1 MRRAAVIG
9 LGGIARKAYLPTIGL
24 RGDVE
29 LRLVTRDPRTLT
41 EVGDAYHIPAARRF
55 AGVDALLAA
64 GPLDAAFVHAATA
77 AHAGIVARLLDAGV
91 PTFVDKPL
99 TDTHAGSAAL
109 AEHAERAG
117 VPLMLGFNR
126 RYVPAYAAA
135 GSAPRDLVL
144 MQKNEPGRRAGVRD
158 LVFDSFIHVA
168 DTLRFLAPGPVTAT
182 HVSGR
187 VEHGLLQHAAVTL
200 SGDGFTMFGAMNW
213 AGGAKTEVL
222 QVSGAGGAFEVRDL
236 VDVRDAS
243 GARRAHDAWTP
254 VARQRGF
261 EQMVTAFLAGEY
273 LDLRD
278 SLATHEL
285 CERIVAELS

>member
-1 MRRAAVIG
+1 MKRVAVIG
-9 LGGIARKAYLPTIGL
+9 LGDIARKAYLPTIAL

-29 LRLVTRDPRTLT
+29 LRLATRDPEILA
-41 EVGDAYHIPAARRF
+41 ELGDAYHIPAERRF
-55 AGVDALLAA
+55 TGLDSLLAD

-77 AHAGIVARLLDAGV
+77 AHADLIPRLLDAGI

-99 TDTHAGSAAL
+99 TDTYASSVEL
-109 AEHAERAG
+109 VTHAERTG
-117 VPLMLGFNR
+117 VPLMAGFNR

-135 GSAPRDLVL
+135 EAGPRDLIL
-144 MQKNEPGRRAGVRD
+144 LQKNEPGRRAGVRH

-168 DTLRFLAPGPVTAT
+168 DTLRFLAPGPITAT

-187 VEHGLLQHAAVTL
+187 VEDGLLQHATVTL
-200 SGDGFTMFGAMNW
+200 SGDGFTAFGAMNW
-213 AGGAKTEVL
+213 VSGAKNEVL
-222 QVSGAGGAFEVRDL
+222 QVTGAGGAFEVRDL
-236 VDVRDAS
+236 VDIRDAS
-243 GARRAHDAWTP
+243 GERRAHDAWTP

-261 EQMVTAFLAGEY
+261 EQMVTAFLGGEY
-273 LDLRD
+273 LNLRD

>member
-1 MRRAAVIG
+1 MKRVAVIG
-9 LGGIARKAYLPTIGL
+9 LGDIARKAYLPTVGV
-24 RGDVE
+24 RPGVE
-29 LRLVTRDPRTLT
+29 LLLATRNPAILA
-41 EVGDAYHIPAARRF
+41 EIGDAYHIPEARRF
-55 AGVDALLAA
+55 AGIEELLAA
-64 GPLDAAFVHAATA
+64 GTPDAAFVHAATEV
-77 AHAGIVARLLDAGV
+77 HGDLVPRLLDAGV

-99 TDTHAGSAAL
+99 TDTYAGSLAL
-109 AEHAERAG
+109 VEHAERAG
-117 VPLMLGFNR
+117 VPLMAGFNR

-135 GSAPRDLVL
+135 AAGPRDLVL
-144 MQKNEPGRRAGVRD
+144 LQKNEPGRRAGVRH
-158 LVFDSFIHVA
+158 LVFDAFIHVA

-187 VEHGLLQHAAVTL
+187 VEDGLLQHAAVTL
-200 SGDGFTMFGAMNW
+200 SGPGFTAFGSMNW
-213 AGGAKTEVL
+213 VSGAKNEWL
-222 QVSGAGGAFEVRDL
+222 QVSGAGGAFEVADL
-236 VDVRDAS
+236 VGISDAS
-243 GARRAHDAWTP
+243 GERRAHDAWTP

>member
-9 LGGIARKAYLPTIGL
+9 LGDIARKAYLPTIGL

-29 LRLVTRDPRTLT
+29 LRLATRDPAILA
-41 EVGDAYHIPAARRF
+41 ELGDAYHIPARRRF
-55 AGVDALLAA
+55 AGLDALLAD

-77 AHAGIVARLLDAGV
+77 AHADLVPRLLDAGV

-99 TDTHAGSAAL
+99 TDTYAGSVRL
-109 AEHAERAG
+109 VEHAERVE

-135 GSAPRDLVL
+135 QAGRRDLVML
-144 MQKNEPGRRAGVRD
+144 QKNEPGRRAGVRH
-158 LVFDSFIHVA
+158 LVFDAFIHVA
-168 DTLRFLAPGPVTAT
+168 DTLRFLAPGPVTST

-187 VEHGLLQHAAVTL
+187 VENGLLQHAAVTL
-200 SGDGFTMFGAMNW
+200 SGDGFTAFGAMNW
-213 AGGAKTEVL
+213 AGGAKNEVL
-222 QVSGAGGAFEVRDL
+222 QVTGADGEFEVRDL

-243 GARRAHDAWTP
+243 GGRRTHDVWAP

-273 LDLRD
+273 LDVRD